1 MSLLD
6 TGSCGS
12 SEPFALRVVG
22 DDMMPEFEDGHI
34 VIVDPGGMVH
44 SGCYVVARIGEDVLL
59 RQLMINDN
67 AYKLQALKTGVI
79 DIQLAQGLD
88 DLVGVVSQRAGRRRS
103 QHKHY
108 G

>member
-22 DDMMPEFEDGHI
+22 DDMMSEFEDGHI
-34 VIVDPGGMVH
+34 VIVDPGGIVH
-44 SGCYVVARIGEDVLL
+44 SGCYVVARVGEGVLL
-59 RQLMINDN
+59 RQLVIEDSL
-67 AYKLQALKTGVI
+67 YKLHALKEDVD
-79 DIQLAQGLD
+79 DILLEHGLD